1 MPTDPDLLLYVASAE
16 MGGGEPDLGEKLIS
30 LFLDNLLESG
40 RAPAQCIFV
49 NSGVFLTTEG
59 SVVTDTLRRYEQEGS
74 EIRSCA
80 TCLDYYGRTGK
91 LIIGKPSNM
100 KETVH
105 SLRSF
110 KKVIRP

>member
-1 MPTDPDLLLYVASAE
+1 MPTDPDLLLYVTSSG

-30 LFLDNLLESG
+30 LFFEKLLDSG
-40 RAPAQCIFV
+40 RAPARCIFM

-59 SVVTDTLRRYEQEGS
+59 SAVADILRRYEQEGS

-80 TCLDYYGRTGK
+80 TCLDYYGRTEK
-91 LIIGKPSNM
+91 LIVGKPSNM
-100 KETVH
+100 TETVH

-110 KKVIRP
+110 KKVIKP